1 MTVLELTFPAI
12 AALIDWT
19 AQPTPLASA
28 AFTYLAT
35 TPLEIDSAR
44 AMRSCESAQSYLS
57 RNSSLMLCM
66 AIRSAGI
73 PSLRAKRARVAVTR
87 MVATLAAQAVPI

>member
-1 MTVLELTFPAI
+1 
-12 AALIDWT
+12 
-19 AQPTPLASA
+19 
-28 AFTYLAT
+28 
-35 TPLEIDSAR
+35 
-44 AMRSCESAQSYLS
+44 
-57 RNSSLMLCM
+57 MLCM